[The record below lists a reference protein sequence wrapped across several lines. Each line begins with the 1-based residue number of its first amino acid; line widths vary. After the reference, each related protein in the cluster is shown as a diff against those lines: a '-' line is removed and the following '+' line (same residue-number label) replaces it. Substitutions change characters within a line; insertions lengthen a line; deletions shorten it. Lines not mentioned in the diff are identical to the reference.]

1 MAYKMKGFSGFKNS
15 PAKHIKHGGGDHNRM
30 NHWDPETESYSKEG
44 HSERKQE
51 EPVKAVEEKKEEK
64 KPEETKYDDQG
75 VKIASDD
82 IKTKVALAEISKM
95 KKAPTKKVK
104 DFVKAGVDTVRD
116 VVAEKGLK
124 KSPKIAGKGAK
135 KWLGRALGR
144 VSGPVSV
151 MSLTHKLA
159 QRKESAPTI
168 YKDRKTGYMD
178 AGKKKL
184 T

>member
-1 MAYKMKGFSGFKNS
+1 MAFKMKRFSGFKSS
-15 PAKHIKHGGGDHNRM
+15 PAKHADTPIH
-30 NHWDPETESYSKEG
+30 
-44 HSERKQE
+44 
-51 EPVKAVEEKKEEK
+51 
-64 KPEETKYDDQG
+64 
-75 VKIASDD
+75 
-82 IKTKVALAEISKM
+82 KVD
-95 KKAPTKKVK
+95 
-104 DFVKAGVDTVRD
+104 DFVEAGKGTVRD
-116 VVAEKGLK
+116 EVVEKGLK

-144 VSGPVSV
+144 VSGPLAV

-178 AGKKKL
+178 AGRKKL